1 MLVDLPG
8 FGHSERKDFGTE
20 NPFEIEAIWAN
31 SLVEVIQK
39 EVKEDFWLAGH
50 SFGCYLSAKLC
61 MDGVLKPQGLI
72 LLDPWVNF
80 NKKSSNLFIKNQGFA
95 VDDGALQKK
104 FDSLP
109 WIRRT
114 TIKTAFSLF
123 KLFNST

>member
-61 MDGVLKPQGLI
+61 MDGVLKPHGLI

-80 NKKSSNLFIKNQGFA
+80 NLKKEQIYSSKIRVSQLTMERCRKSLILFLGF
-95 VDDGALQKK
+95 DEQQSKQHFL
-104 FDSLP
+104 
-109 WIRRT
+109 
-114 TIKTAFSLF
+114 FS
-123 KLFNST
+123 NY